1 MENLEKVVALQHA
14 VILSKGWRH
23 SAKSWKLALTATLHL
38 NCVVFF
44 FLDKVLRVVSKLG
57 NRALIVQGVEVTNL
71 EICYLEKVH
80 PAQVVVPVKMHKVTK
95 VRLIRLHL
103 QTVQK
108 HTLLQHILALLDV
121 HWIVKLNFEERLLI
135 LVEAIDGI
143 SIYHLN
149 IVDILVISALKF
161 LL

>member
-1 MENLEKVVALQHA
+1 M
-14 VILSKGWRH
+14 
-23 SAKSWKLALTATLHL
+23 
-38 NCVVFF
+38 
-44 FLDKVLRVVSKLG
+44 
-57 NRALIVQGVEVTNL
+57 IVQGVEVTNL

-80 PAQVVVPVKMHKVTK
+80 PAQVVVPVKMHKVTQ

-149 IVDILVISALKF
+149 IVDILVISALEF